1 MKKTI
6 IIEVEGDNADEV
18 VSFMREGISVAQ
30 EAMEDQG
37 IEYKTNIIVTT
48 NLVLQIG
55 SE

>member
-1 MKKTI
+1 MRKTI

-18 VSFMREGISVAQ
+18 VDFVRDGISDAQ

-55 SE
+55 RD